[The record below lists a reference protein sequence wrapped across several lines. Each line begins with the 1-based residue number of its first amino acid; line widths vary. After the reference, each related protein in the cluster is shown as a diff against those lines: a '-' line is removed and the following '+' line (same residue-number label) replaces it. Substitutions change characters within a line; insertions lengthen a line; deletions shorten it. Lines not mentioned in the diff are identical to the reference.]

1 MRHLLILLIIAFV
14 PIITFNSCKKEEP
27 TFCYECTTVDVIQ
40 YYDGASI
47 VLPFEYN
54 TECEVK
60 ESEKSSLEFTNYIQS
75 TDIADMYVVRTCS
88 KK

>member
-1 MRHLLILLIIAFV
+1 
-14 PIITFNSCKKEEP
+14 
-27 TFCYECTTVDVIQ
+27 
-40 YYDGASI
+40 DGTSI